1 MKRHRNPHGSRS
13 RDLASSA
20 RGEMRLALG
29 VLAVF
34 VEKHRLDEQQ
44 IGAAQETCKSL
55 PVAWVVGHI
64 RDIADLPS
72 GYENGPHLAENTIR
86 GPSEVAREPRPPR
99 GARVEARIRLR
110 GGDEPT
116 FQPVRRPLSRSSP
129 LCPNDD
135 RWPIEA
141 MPRMR
146 SIDP

>member
-1 MKRHRNPHGSRS
+1 MKRHRTPHGSRS

-86 GPSEVAREPRPPR
+86 GPSEFARQPRPPR

-110 GGDEPT
+110 AAETNRHFNRCG
-116 FQPVRRPLSRSSP
+116 VRYR
-129 LCPNDD
+129 
-135 RWPIEA
+135 EV
-141 MPRMR
+141 
-146 SIDP
+146 